1 MSTSSDT
8 IEPESIDLATL
19 ATLAG
24 DLSSEY
30 LLQRTRERGHPFVR
44 SAHGYL
50 IQHLVTGTPTVTELA
65 SRMGVTQQ
73 AASKS
78 VVELETLGI
87 VQREGQDG
95 DQRVRRVTLTDAGR
109 EVVESGRAARA
120 QLEAKLVEALGDD
133 SLAVAKKAL
142 AALIDAVGGID
153 DLRGRRVRARTV

>member
-1 MSTSSDT
+1 MTFTAQS

-30 LLQRTRERGHPFVR
+30 LLQRIRERGHPFMR
-44 SAHGYL
+44 TAHGYL
-50 IQHLVTGTPTVTELA
+50 IQHLVAGSPTVTELA

-78 VVELETLGI
+78 VVELETLGL
-87 VQREGQDG
+87 VQREGEAG

-120 QLEAKLVEALGDD
+120 HLEAKLVEALGDD
-133 SLAVAKKAL
+133 VIATAKGAL

>member
-1 MSTSSDT
+1 MSVTAES

-19 ATLAG
+19 AALAG

-30 LLQRTRERGHPFVR
+30 LLQRVRERGHPFVR
-44 SAHGYL
+44 TAHGYL

-78 VVELETLGI
+78 VVELETLGL
-87 VQREGQDG
+87 VQREGEAA

-120 QLEAKLVEALGDD
+120 HLEAKLVEALGDEA
-133 SLAVAKKAL
+133 LATAKGAL

>member
-1 MSTSSDT
+1 MTTAAES
-8 IEPESIDLATL
+8 IEPGSIDLATL

-30 LLQRTRERGHPFVR
+30 LLQRMRERGHPFVR
-44 SAHGYL
+44 TAHGYL
-50 IQHLVTGTPTVTELA
+50 IQHLVVGSPTVTELA
-65 SRMGVTQQ
+65 SLMGVTQQ

-78 VVELETLGI
+78 VVELETLGL
-87 VQREGQDG
+87 VQREGEAG

-120 QLEAKLVEALGDD
+120 QLEAKLVDSLGDD
-133 SLAVAKKAL
+133 ALATAKSAL